1 MPKSSKSKQKN
12 ATDEDGNIYDDRFS
26 AAQSRPAFQK
36 RHTGKKQSDAGAV
49 SGDLLSGAI
58 NTDQID
64 DRFKAVMTDPRFA
77 IGGDIGTAD
86 GGIDKYGRKLKKKSK
101 TNDKTKEV
109 DDSETS
115 DTGSEKSDDDD
126 EIRSLSDTNDGAEE
140 ENDDP
145 ESRIAYLKALSRGEV
160 DVSSSS
166 DDDSDGEDESDDE
179 SSDSDD
185 SIYGKAGV
193 FDPST
198 KQDRDIE
205 LTTEESRFL
214 AICNMEWS
222 SVRAVDLFT
231 IVSSFVPPGTLKYV
245 QVYESDFG
253 KEQMERD
260 RTMGPQNVWK
270 KKTTHQKESD
280 NEGDD
285 SSKSSDSSVDDD
297 NDDDNDDDEDMDNE
311 KMHTEDTEKEDLK
324 KNDNSSDDLSSQDDE
339 ENILNEYQD
348 FNLDNGDDA
357 IENDFDPE
365 KLRAYEAS
373 KLMYYFAVAEFTSA
387 EAADTAYAELDG
399 MEVGH
404 SSAQMDLSAIP
415 EENVAG
421 VIDDRHLRDQ
431 ASSIPSAY
439 SPPDF
444 VVNALQK
451 TDVKCTWEEGDKERE
466 RMLTQYGVNSG
477 AWSAMTE
484 GDDLRAYLASD
495 ASSDEDSDDE
505 KANKAKNMRKML
517 GLGDCDDDVFDGEA
531 KESDDRQDDDSFFGG
546 DGQDSLS
553 QSDDSGDEEGGMQMT
568 FIPGKKSLEDKIRNK
583 LKEKE
588 NGTKELT
595 PFEKYQ
601 LKRKEKRKERK
612 RLAKRDEDL
621 MRGKEILDDDDGDD
635 DDDDKMQKQGKGT
648 GKNPSSVEE
657 LDLLL
662 AGDNGKNVSSCYSK
676 SYLCINSNCLL
687 FVEEEDAKDFHMR
700 DIVRIEKNKN
710 KKLRGSRKRKEE
722 QIAANTSGQDF
733 HIDTTD
739 SRFAAVLEGTDDRF
753 GIDKT
758 DPAFKETPAMRAILE
773 QQTKR
778 RKKKKRQVVAHE
790 VTDIDADKMDS
801 TQIESSGA
809 LALSSLV
816 KSLKSKVKQGTN

>member
-1 MPKSSKSKQKN
+1 MPKSSKTKKKKGIDQ
-12 ATDEDGNIYDDRFS
+12 DGNIYDDRFS

-36 RHTGKKQSDAGAV
+36 KHTGKKQGDGAV
-49 SGDLLSGAI
+49 SGDLLIGEI
-58 NTDQID
+58 DKDQID

-77 IGGDIGTAD
+77 VGGDIGVGD

-101 TNDKTKEV
+101 TEEENKEV
-109 DDSETS
+109 GDSETS
-115 DTGSEKSDDDD
+115 VTGSEQSNYD
-126 EIRSLSDTNDGAEE
+126 EDNSLSESENGADREH
-140 ENDDP
+140 DDP

-166 DDDSDGEDESDDE
+166 DDDSDSEEESDDE
-179 SSDSDD
+179 SSHSDD
-185 SIYGKAGV
+185 SVYGKAGIL
-193 FDPST
+193 DPST
-198 KQDRDIE
+198 KKDRDVA
-205 LTTEESRFL
+205 LTTDESRFI

-260 RTMGPQNVWK
+260 RTLGPQNVWK
-270 KKTTHQKESD
+270 KKKPQDEKGDHND
-280 NEGDD
+280 DD
-285 SSKSSDSSVDDD
+285 SSQSSDSSSEERDDITKEKTLKDSEKQDFD
-297 NDDDNDDDEDMDNE
+297 NDND
-311 KMHTEDTEKEDLK
+311 
-324 KNDNSSDDLSSQDDE
+324 SDDLSSQDDE
-339 ENILNEYQD
+339 ENVLEEYKD
-348 FNLDNGDDA
+348 FNLGDGEDG

-373 KLMYYFAVAEFTSA
+373 KLMYYFAVAEFTA
-387 EAADTAYAELDG
+387 TEAADTAYAELDG

-415 EENVAG
+415 EEDVKG
-421 VIDDRHLRDQ
+421 VVDNRRLRDQ
-431 ASSIPSAY
+431 ASSIPSSY
-439 SPPDF
+439 TPPDF

-466 RMLTQYGVNSG
+466 RMLTQYGVNSD
-477 AWSAMTE
+477 AWNAMTE

-495 ASSDEDSDDE
+495 ASSDDDSDDD
-505 KANKAKNMRKML
+505 KATKAKNMRKML
-517 GLGDCDDDVFDGEA
+517 GLG
-531 KESDDRQDDDSFFGG
+531 ESDDDFSDNNAKETDERQDDDSFFG
-546 DGQDSLS
+546 DGLDSSS
-553 QSDDSGDEEGGMQMT
+553 QSNGNEDEEGAMQMA
-568 FIPGKKSLEDKIRNK
+568 FIPGKKSLEEKIRNK
-583 LKEKE
+583 LKEKDNE
-588 NGTKELT
+588 DTELT

-612 RLAKRDEDL
+612 RQAKLNGDL
-621 MRGKEILDDDDGDD
+621 MRGKDIHDGGRDQF
-635 DDDDKMQKQGKGT
+635 QKQRKDA

-662 AGDNGKNVSSCYSK
+662 AGDN
-676 SYLCINSNCLL
+676 
-687 FVEEEDAKDFHMR
+687 EEEDAKDFHMR
-700 DIVRIEKNKN
+700 DLVRIEKNKN
-710 KKLRGSRKRKEE
+710 KKLRGTRKRKED

-778 RKKKKRQVVAHE
+778 RKKKKRQVVAEE
-790 VTDIDADKMDS
+790 VVDIDADKMQS
-801 TQIESSGA
+801 SNVESSGA

-816 KSLKSKVKQGTN
+816 KSLKSKVNKGSNQ